1 MLNINLDVV
10 IGNKDKRSIAR
21 LITMIEDRDEGA
33 IDIVKQAYK
42 RAGRAWVIGV
52 TGPAGVGKSTLLD
65 CLIWEYRKAGL
76 TVGVI
81 AIDPTSPFSGGAIL
95 ADRIRMQLHSVDEG
109 VFIRSMGTRGRL
121 GGISPATNDVVDLL
135 DAYGMDVIIIETV
148 GVGQD
153 EVDIVKIAHSIM
165 VVLMPGMGD
174 EVQIMKAGLMEI
186 ADIFV
191 INKSDREGVE
201 RLQTELEMLLGLTSF
216 DGEWKP
222 KIVKTVAPKREGIK
236 ELVELLKAH
245 REFLCSSSKLKM
257 RRYQA
262 VKQRFLDAYQELS
275 LARVTSQSSGEDLE
289 NILHNIYERTI
300 DPYSAAEVFLK
311 K

>member
-1 MLNINLDVV
+1 MVDIDLDAV
-10 IGNKDKRSIAR
+10 ISNKDKRSIAR

-33 IDIVKQAYK
+33 INIVKEAYK
-42 RAGRAWVIGV
+42 KAGSAWIIGV

-65 CLIWEYRKAGL
+65 CLIGEYRKAGL
-76 TVGVI
+76 TVGII

-135 DAYGMDVIIIETV
+135 DAFGMDVIIIETV

-153 EVDIVKIAHSIM
+153 EVDIVKIAHSII

-222 KIVKTVAPKREGIK
+222 RIVKTVAPKREGIE
-236 ELVELLKAH
+236 ELVEVLKAH
-245 REFLCSSSKLKM
+245 REFLYLSSKLKI

-262 VKQRFLDAYQELS
+262 VKQRFLDTYQELS
-275 LARVTSQSSGEDLE
+275 IAKVISQSSEEELE
-289 NILHNIYERTI
+289 NILYNIYERKV
-300 DPYSAAEVFLK
+300 DPYTAAESFLK